1 MYSKTRIKQIVAEE
15 FKQVRMQLS
24 EAVSNWSA
32 VEKYLQNTG
41 ADVLY
46 VKGAETYKLN
56 DPNLGL
62 VYIMDNGTAYIKNS
76 KKETS
81 WAYTG
86 TGNTASLSVDGT
98 QLTIDTS
105 SKDSTKDSDKSL
117 KDRFKDIEKM
127 RDKDSEMYGID
138 IFQTVLDWL
147 GFIPGYGDII
157 DAVNAIIY
165 FARGKWIDGALSLVA
180 VIPIVGSGIKL
191 GLKGSVEALGGLYKA
206 EKIWAKAATGS
217 VNDLANFYQEAARL
231 GKLNSIQLRTMARK
245 GDEIAKLLK
254 RGSAYVRKN
263 ESAIKAF
270 GVDGQAVA
278 KQMDD
283 VSTTVRNL
291 TVVPIERSFAGKVI
305 DKISSAGKKGAEGVI
320 NYAKV
325 MGRGGL
331 ALFTAGGSEAAIN
344 LVKKLGISKREMNL
358 LKQTMDTRFIKKL
371 EKSPLTLAGILK
383 STPGMNASELSRLGI
398 PANVWRRKTKGMTEW
413 LEQLKKTDA
422 LRYKQVSNSIAK
434 RAANAENP
442 YYMAFVSDAFQQASN
457 IFRPGA
463 VFKTGASD
471 MFARIFKLDSY
482 RLSNPKNLDI
492 VSNEIQDLGEK
503 LGIDTEDNPQGVIMP
518 AIFYAFNRYIVD
530 TYKKGQDIAPQLAT
544 MGVAGTI
551 LTTAGDVL
559 SPDETVPGGEVVQ
572 PNAPEA
578 ELSTIKNDFLNAPG
592 TTSEKL
598 AKLQEMGWSD
608 DEIETLKKQLDI
620 D

>member
-1 MYSKTRIKQIVAEE
+1 MHSKSYIKQIVAEE
-15 FKQVRMQLS
+15 LNQVRLQLS
-24 EAVSNWSA
+24 EAVSNWPT
-32 VEKYLQNTG
+32 VEKYLQNTES
-41 ADVLY
+41 DIIY
-46 VKGAETYKLN
+46 VNGVETYKIT
-56 DPNLGL
+56 DPTLGL
-62 VYIMDNGTAYIKNS
+62 VYIMDDGTAYIKNS
-76 KKETS
+76 KKQTS
-81 WAYTG
+81 WTFTG
-86 TGNTASLSVDGT
+86 TGDSASLSVDNKT
-98 QLTIDTS
+98 LDINVID
-105 SKDSTKDSDKSL
+105 KDTKSDSDKSL
-117 KDRFKDIEKM
+117 KDRFKDIEKK
-127 RDKDSEMYGID
+127 RDKDSEVYGID

-157 DAVNAIIY
+157 DAINAIIY
-165 FARGKWIDGALSLVA
+165 FARGKWIDGSLSLVA
-180 VIPIVGSGIKL
+180 IIPVVGSGIKL
-191 GLKGSVEALGGLYKA
+191 GLKGSIDALGGLYKA

-217 VNDLANFYQEAARL
+217 VNDLANFYQEAART
-231 GKLNSIQLRTMARK
+231 GKLSSIQLRTMARK
-245 GDEIAKLLK
+245 GDELAKLLK

-263 ESAIKAF
+263 EAAIQAF
-270 GVDGQAVA
+270 GVNGKAVA

-283 VSTTVRNL
+283 VSNTIRNL
-291 TVVPIERSFAGKVI
+291 TVTPIERSFFGKVV
-305 DKISSAGKKGAEGVI
+305 DKISSVGKKGAEGVI

-383 STPGMNASELSRLGI
+383 STPGMNAAEISRLGI
-398 PANVWRRKTKGMTEW
+398 PATVWRRKTKGMTEW
-413 LEQLKKTDA
+413 LDQLKKSDP
-422 LRYKQVSNSIAK
+422 LRYKQVSNAIAK

-442 YYMAFVSDAFQQASN
+442 YYMAFVGDAFQQASN

-463 VFKTGASD
+463 VFKTDASD

-518 AIFYAFNRYIVD
+518 AIFYVFNKYIVD
-530 TYKKGQDIAPQLAT
+530 AYKKGQNIAPQLAT
-544 MGVAGTI
+544 VGVLGTVAS
-551 LTTAGDVL
+551 TVGDVL
-559 SPDETVPGGEVVQ
+559 SPAETVPGGEVVQ
-572 PNAPEA
+572 TNQPEA

-598 AKLQEMGWSD
+598 AKLQEIGWSD

>member
-1 MYSKTRIKQIVAEE
+1 MYSKAQLKQIIVEE
-15 FKQVRMQLS
+15 FKQVHMQLS
-24 EAVSNWSA
+24 ESVSNWSS
-32 VEKYLQNTG
+32 VEKYLQNTD

-46 VKGAETYKLN
+46 VDDAKTYKLT
-56 DPNLGL
+56 DPKLGI
-62 VYIMDNGTAYIKNS
+62 VYIMDDGTAYIKNS

-81 WAYTG
+81 WSFTG
-86 TGNTASLSVDGT
+86 TGATAALSIDGT
-98 QLTIDTS
+98 RLTIDTA
-105 SKDSTKDSDKSL
+105 SKDSAKDSNKSSQN
-117 KDRFKDIEKM
+117 KYKAIRQM
-127 RDKDSEMYGID
+127 HDKDSEMSGID
-138 IFQTVLDWL
+138 VFQTVLDWL

-180 VIPIVGSGIKL
+180 IIPVVGTGIKL
-191 GLKGSVEALGGLYKA
+191 GLKGSIEALGGLYKA
-206 EKIWAKAATGS
+206 ERIWAKAATGS

-245 GDEIAKLLK
+245 GDELAKLLK

-263 ESAIKAF
+263 ESAIKVF
-270 GVDGQAVA
+270 GVNGKAVA

-291 TVVPIERSFAGKVI
+291 TVTPIERSFAGKVI
-305 DKISSAGKKGAEGVI
+305 DKISSVGKKGADGVI
-320 NYAKV
+320 NYTKA

-331 ALFTAGGSEAAIN
+331 ALFTAGGSEVAIN
-344 LVKKLGISKREMNL
+344 LLKKLGVSKREMEL

-413 LEQLKKTDA
+413 LEQLKKTDT

-442 YYMAFVSDAFQQASN
+442 YYVAFVGDAFQQASN

-463 VFKTGASD
+463 VFKTDASN

-503 LGIDTEDNPQGVIMP
+503 LGIDTENNPQGVIMP
-518 AIFYAFNRYIVD
+518 AIFYVFNKYIVD

-544 MGVAGTI
+544 MGVAGTV
-551 LTTAGDVL
+551 LATAGDIL
-559 SPDETVPGGEVVQ
+559 STDDEVPGGEVVQ
-572 PNAPEA
+572 TNEPEA
-578 ELSTIKNDFLNAPG
+578 ELATIKNDFLNAPG

-598 AKLQEMGWSD
+598 AKLQELGWSD

>member
-1 MYSKTRIKQIVAEE
+1 MYNKSYIKQIISEE
-15 FKQVRMQLS
+15 LAQVRLQLS

-32 VEKYLQNTG
+32 VDKYLQNSD
-41 ADVLY
+41 AKVLY
-46 VKGAETYKLN
+46 VNNAETYELT

-62 VYIMDNGTAYIKNS
+62 VYIMDDGTAYIKNS
-76 KKETS
+76 KKQTS
-81 WAYTG
+81 WIFTG
-86 TGNTASLSVDGT
+86 TGPTAALSIDGNQLVVNT
-98 QLTIDTS
+98 IEKDT
-105 SKDSTKDSDKSL
+105 KLDSTKSL
-117 KDRFKDIEKM
+117 GDRFKEVERK
-127 RDKDSEMYGID
+127 RDKDSEMYEID

-157 DAVNAIIY
+157 DAINAIIY
-165 FARGKWIDGALSLVA
+165 FARGKWIDGSLSLVA
-180 VIPIVGSGIKL
+180 IIPVVGSGIKL
-191 GLKGSVEALGGLYKA
+191 GLKGSIEALGGLYKA

-217 VNDLANFYQEAARL
+217 VNDLANFYREAARTGRL
-231 GKLNSIQLRTMARK
+231 SSIQLRTMARK

-263 ESAIKAF
+263 QLAIQAF
-270 GVDGQAVA
+270 GVNGRAVA

-283 VSTTVRNL
+283 VSDTVRNL
-291 TVVPIERSFAGKVI
+291 TVTPIERSFIGKVV
-305 DKISSAGKKGAEGVI
+305 DKIADVGKKGAGGVI
-320 NYAKV
+320 NYTTV
-325 MGRGGL
+325 IGRSGL

-344 LVKKLGISKREMNL
+344 LIRKLGISKREMNL

-383 STPGMNASELSRLGI
+383 STPGMNAAELSRLGI
-398 PANVWRRKTKGMTEW
+398 PANIWRRKTRGMTEW
-413 LEQLKKTDA
+413 LNQLKKSDP
-422 LRYKQVSNSIAK
+422 LRYKQVSNGIAR

-442 YYMAFVSDAFQQASN
+442 YYMAFIGDAFQQASN

-463 VFKTGASD
+463 VFKTGAPD

-518 AIFYAFNRYIVD
+518 AIFYGFNKYIVD
-530 TYKKGQDIAPQLAT
+530 AYKKGQNIAPQLAT
-544 MGVAGTI
+544 AGVVGTVVS
-551 LTTAGDVL
+551 AVGDIL

-572 PNAPEA
+572 TNQPEA

>member
-1 MYSKTRIKQIVAEE
+1 MYTKSQLKRIIADEVNQLKL
-15 FKQVRMQLS
+15 QLS
-24 EAVSNWSA
+24 ESVSNWLPLKQKLENA
-32 VEKYLQNTG
+32 
-41 ADVLY
+41 
-46 VKGAETYKLN
+46 GAETIYVDSKETFKLN
-56 DPNLGL
+56 DPTLG
-62 VYIMDNGTAYIKNS
+62 VIFVRSDGQAYIKNS
-76 KKETS
+76 SKETS
-81 WAYTG
+81 WTYV
-86 TGNTASLSVDGT
+86 GNVLSVGGSNI
-98 QLTIDTS
+98 QLTSNVPKT
-105 SKDSTKDSDKSL
+105 SDKTNKSL
-117 KDRFKDIEKM
+117 EDRFKEIE
-127 RDKDSEMYGID
+127 RSRSADSEVHGID

-180 VIPIVGSGIKL
+180 VIPVVGSGIKL
-191 GLKGSVEALGGLYKA
+191 GLKGAVEVTGGAIKA
-206 EKIWAKAATGS
+206 QRIWAKAATGS
-217 VNDLANFYQEAARL
+217 PNDLAKFYQAAAAS

-245 GDEIAKLLK
+245 GDQIAQLLK

-263 ESAIKAF
+263 EAAVKAF
-270 GVDGQAVA
+270 GVNGKAIA
-278 KQMDD
+278 KQLDD

-291 TVVPIERSFAGKVI
+291 TVTPIERSFTGKVI
-305 DKISSAGKKGAEGVI
+305 DKITSVGKKGTEGVV

-331 ALFTAGGSEAAIN
+331 ALFTAGGSEVAIN
-344 LVKKLGISKREMNL
+344 LVKKLGISRREMEL

-371 EKSPLTLAGILK
+371 EKSPLTLSGILK
-383 STPGMNASELSRLGI
+383 STPGINASELSRLGI
-398 PANVWRRKTKGMTEW
+398 PANVWRRKTKGMSEW
-413 LEQLKKTDA
+413 LEQLKKTDP
-422 LRYKQVSNSIAK
+422 LRYKQVSNLIAK

-442 YYMAFVSDAFQQASN
+442 YYVAFVSDAFQQASN

-463 VFKTGASD
+463 VLKTGAPD
-471 MFARIFKLDSY
+471 MFAKIFKLNSY

-503 LGIDTEDNPQGVIMP
+503 LGIDTENNPQGVIMP
-518 AIFYAFNRYIVD
+518 AIFYVFNKYIVD
-530 TYKKGQDIAPQLAT
+530 VYKQGQNIAPQLAT

-551 LTTAGDVL
+551 LTTAGDIL
-559 SPDETVPGGEVVQ
+559 SPDETVPGGDVVQ
-572 PNAPEA
+572 TNEPEA

-598 AKLQEMGWSD
+598 AKLQDLGWSD

>member
-1 MYSKTRIKQIVAEE
+1 MYTKSQLKRIIADEVNQLKL
-15 FKQVRMQLS
+15 QLS
-24 EAVSNWSA
+24 ESVSNWLPLKQKLENA
-32 VEKYLQNTG
+32 
-41 ADVLY
+41 
-46 VKGAETYKLN
+46 GAETIYVDGKETFKLN
-56 DPNLGL
+56 DPTLG
-62 VYIMDNGTAYIKNS
+62 VIFVRSDGQAYIKNS
-76 KKETS
+76 SKETS
-81 WAYTG
+81 WTYV
-86 TGNTASLSVDGT
+86 GNVLSVGGSNI
-98 QLTIDTS
+98 QLTSNVPKT
-105 SKDSTKDSDKSL
+105 SDKTNKSL
-117 KDRFKDIEKM
+117 EDRFKEIE
-127 RDKDSEMYGID
+127 RSRSADSEVHGID

-180 VIPIVGSGIKL
+180 VIPVVGSGIKL
-191 GLKGSVEALGGLYKA
+191 GLKGAVEVTGGAIKA
-206 EKIWAKAATGS
+206 QRIWAKAATGS
-217 VNDLANFYQEAARL
+217 PNDLAKFYQAAAAS

-245 GDEIAKLLK
+245 GDQIAQLLK

-263 ESAIKAF
+263 EAAVKAF
-270 GVDGQAVA
+270 GVNGKAIA
-278 KQMDD
+278 KQLDD

-291 TVVPIERSFAGKVI
+291 TVTPIERSFTGKVI
-305 DKISSAGKKGAEGVI
+305 DKITSVGKKGTEGVV

-331 ALFTAGGSEAAIN
+331 ALFTAGGSEVAIN
-344 LVKKLGISKREMNL
+344 LVKKLGISRREMEL

-371 EKSPLTLAGILK
+371 EKSPLTLSGILK
-383 STPGMNASELSRLGI
+383 STPGINASELSRLGI
-398 PANVWRRKTKGMTEW
+398 PANVWRRKTKGMSEW
-413 LEQLKKTDA
+413 LEQLKQTDP
-422 LRYKQVSNSIAK
+422 LRYKQVSNLIAK

-442 YYMAFVSDAFQQASN
+442 YYVAFVSDAFQQASN

-463 VFKTGASD
+463 VLKTGAPD
-471 MFARIFKLDSY
+471 MFAKIFKLNSY

-503 LGIDTEDNPQGVIMP
+503 LGIDTENNPQGVIMP
-518 AIFYAFNRYIVD
+518 AIFYVFNKYIVD
-530 TYKKGQDIAPQLAT
+530 VYKQGQNIAPQLAT

-551 LTTAGDVL
+551 LTTTGDIL

-572 PNAPEA
+572 TNEPEA

-598 AKLQEMGWSD
+598 AKLQDLGWSD